1 MLPSVTRLSITI
13 DCHDPSA
20 QVAFWCI
27 ALGYRPTPPPEG
39 FATWRDWYLA
49 VGVPE
54 DELGDDDC
62 QDRVEDPAGVG
73 PGIWFQPVPERKT
86 VKNRVHLD
94 VRVAGPRDRPVEE
107 RAVLVEAK
115 VAELVAAGATRLRL
129 LDETV
134 GHYAVVMQDPEGNE
148 FCIT

>member
-1 MLPSVTRLSITI
+1 VTRLHITI
-13 DCHDPSA
+13 DAHDPEA
-20 QVAFWCI
+20 QVAFWCL

-39 FATWRDWYLA
+39 FGTWRDWYLS
-49 VGVPE
+49 VGVPA
-54 DELGDDDC
+54 DELGEGSC

-73 PGIWFQPVPERKT
+73 PAIWFQPVPERKT

-94 VRVAGPRDRPVEE
+94 LKVTGGRTEPVEQ
-107 RAVLVEAK
+107 RAPVVEAK
-115 VAELVAAGATRLRL
+115 VAQLVEAGGTRLRL
-129 LDETV
+129 LNETE